1 MKCNSYATLGVY
13 RNIMMPVTKSD
24 FRRKKKVTEDFEEPV
39 INLDNIDIKIIGCST
54 DEKNYCDKYN
64 KPCVLNSNN
73 EAICDIGKTNK
84 YQDTLKTGMR
94 VHK

>member
-1 MKCNSYATLGVY
+1 MKCNTYATLGVY

-39 INLDNIDIKIIGCST
+39 INLENIDINTIGCST
-54 DEKNYCDKYN
+54 EETNYCDKYN

-73 EAICDIGKTNK
+73 EAICEIGETNK
-84 YQDTLKTGMR
+84 YQGVLKNGMIVR
-94 VHK
+94 K